1 MAHTND
7 LNAARRAA
15 EGIIDATDR
24 ATVYA
29 EIAKASAFTDIAT
42 ALESISYDYGERQ
55 DAE

>member
-7 LNAARRAA
+7 LNSARKAA
-15 EGIIDATDR
+15 EEIVDSYDK

-42 ALESISYDYGERQ
+42 ALESISYDYAKGR
-55 DAE
+55 A